1 LFWQLAAISLIAL
14 VLALVIT
21 PWVKKL
27 ALGWGALDV
36 PGERKVHC
44 QVMPRMGGLAI
55 YLAFAAVVLFTQP
68 LARPVMGLLLGGG
81 WIMVLG
87 ILDDIRELSARVKL
101 VGQIIG
107 ALILVVFGFRVD
119 FVTNPF
125 MEGLI
130 LLGKLAIPVTVL
142 WIIGVTN
149 ALNLID
155 GLDGLAAG
163 TSVIAALT
171 MAVVVILEN
180 PAWGDTA
187 STVVPLAL
195 ILCGS
200 ILGFLRYNFYPA
212 KIFLGDS
219 GSMFLGF
226 TLAALAIMGLTKGA
240 TIISVFI
247 PIVILGIP
255 LLDTVFAIIRRMFNG
270 RPIFQADKH
279 HLHHRLLEKGLSHR
293 QAVLVIY
300 GVNVCLGL
308 SAIALTQLSTDQG
321 VILLGGLALVV
332 LLAANRLGITGQPA
346 GRTVSPPAGGEKS
359 TLHQ

>member
-1 LFWQLAAISLIAL
+1 MFWRLLVTSLAALI
-14 VLALVIT
+14 LALVIT

-27 ALGWGALDV
+27 ALRWGALDA

-55 YLAFAAVVLFTQP
+55 YLAFTAVVLFTQP
-68 LARPVMGLLLGGG
+68 LARPVLGLLVGGG
-81 WIMVLG
+81 WIMALG
-87 ILDDIRELSARVKL
+87 ILDDIKELSARKKL
-101 VGQIIG
+101 VGQILG
-107 ALILVVFGFRVD
+107 ALILVAFGFRVE

-130 LLGKLAIPVTVL
+130 LLGKLTIPVTIL

-149 ALNLID
+149 AVNLID

-163 TSVIAALT
+163 TSAIAAMT
-171 MAVVVILEN
+171 MAVVVVLEGLAN
-180 PAWGDTA
+180 PGLGETA
-187 STVVPLAL
+187 FAAVHLAL

-212 KIFLGDS
+212 RIFMGDS

-240 TIISVFI
+240 TVISVFI

-255 LLDTVFAIIRRMFNG
+255 LLDTVFAIIRRLFNG
-270 RPIFQADKH
+270 QPIFQADKN
-279 HLHHRLLEKGLSHR
+279 HLHHRLLEKGLSIDR
-293 QAVLVIY
+293 QY
-300 GVNVCLGL
+300 W
-308 SAIALTQLSTDQG
+308 SFM
-321 VILLGGLALVV
+321 
-332 LLAANRLGITGQPA
+332 
-346 GRTVSPPAGGEKS
+346 E
-359 TLHQ
+359 